1 MDVDSLSLSI
11 AGDTFHPGS
20 AWATKTVNIAIRE
33 TVDLLWRATLE
44 ERLAT
49 VLEKAEQ
56 IKAEIAVIDDA
67 AAAAK
72 KARGSGERTT
82 R

>member
-1 MDVDSLSLSI
+1 MDVDSLSLSL
-11 AGDTFHPGS
+11 S
-20 AWATKTVNIAIRE
+20 
-33 TVDLLWRATLE
+33 LLWRATLE

-56 IKAEIAVIDDA
+56 IKAEIAVIDRA
-67 AAAAK
+67 AADAK